1 MLQLKHMDNVSEKR
15 NTYTWNDDIRRLAE
29 KVGKDIR
36 ESERRG
42 FSWEE

>member
-1 MLQLKHMDNVSEKR
+1 MISPSETKNSSYNWNDNV
-15 NTYTWNDDIRRLAE
+15 RRLAE

-42 FSWEE
+42 FVWEE